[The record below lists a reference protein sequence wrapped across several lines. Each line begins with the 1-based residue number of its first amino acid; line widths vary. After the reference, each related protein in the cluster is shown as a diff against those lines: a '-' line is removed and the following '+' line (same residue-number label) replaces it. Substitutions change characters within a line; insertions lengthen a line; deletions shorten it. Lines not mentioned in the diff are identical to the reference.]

1 MADLI
6 NYSIELEN
14 EDFKK
19 LQKEILQVNEFLI
32 KNCACNYLKNLQLF
46 RETFMQMAKE
56 DTTFI
61 QYLKN

>member
-6 NYSIELEN
+6 NYSIELEK

-19 LQKEILQVNEFLI
+19 LQKEILQVDEFLV
-32 KNCACNYLKNLQLF
+32 KSCGSNYLDNLQLF
-46 RETFMQMAKE
+46 RETFLQMAKE
-56 DTTFI
+56 DLTFI